1 MYKKVHRYFSNL
13 FSVDANIKKLMKMP
27 VNALNQQ
34 AVAEAHLQVSE
45 KSQRECFAK
54 ILNN

>member
-13 FSVDANIKKLMKMP
+13 FCVDATIKKLMKMP